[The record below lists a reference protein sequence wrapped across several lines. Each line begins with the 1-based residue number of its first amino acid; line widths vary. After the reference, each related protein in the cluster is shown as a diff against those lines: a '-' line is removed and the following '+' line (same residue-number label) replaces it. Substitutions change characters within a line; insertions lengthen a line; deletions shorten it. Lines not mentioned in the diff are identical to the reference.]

1 MKEENKNEELKSR
14 RDFFRNAA
22 KAALPILGA
31 IALSNVPLISK
42 ATETEM
48 GCSSGCSISCF
59 GSCKGGCQDGCYSY
73 CQGSCRFTCSDSC
86 SGGCYNTCHGSCSGG
101 CATSAYA

>member
-22 KAALPILGA
+22 KAALPIIGA

-42 ATETEM
+42 AAETEM
-48 GCSSGCSISCF
+48 GCSWGCSGGCSGSC
-59 GSCKGGCQDGCYSY
+59 GRSCSYDCSGGCKGGCGGACSYSCQNTCKGY
-73 CQGSCRFTCSDSC
+73 CQ
-86 SGGCYNTCHGSCSGG
+86 GSCSGG
-101 CATSAYA
+101 CSSMNSF

>member
-48 GCSSGCSISCF
+48 GCGYCNNGCDVTCT
-59 GSCKGGCQDGCYSY
+59 GGCD
-73 CQGSCRFTCSDSC
+73 RSC
-86 SGGCYNTCHGSCSGG
+86 SGSCYNRCLGSCSGSCYNTCHGSCSGG
-101 CATSAYA
+101 CARSAYA

>member
-14 RDFFRNAA
+14 RDFFRNVA

-42 ATETEM
+42 ATETELGCYMSGCTNGCMM
-48 GCSSGCSISCF
+48 GCTGCHSSCRDSCQL
-59 GSCKGGCQDGCYSY
+59 SCYS
-73 CQGSCRFTCSDSC
+73 SCMDTCRGRC
-86 SGGCYNTCHGSCSGG
+86 NNTCHGSCSGG
-101 CATSAYA
+101 CARSAYA